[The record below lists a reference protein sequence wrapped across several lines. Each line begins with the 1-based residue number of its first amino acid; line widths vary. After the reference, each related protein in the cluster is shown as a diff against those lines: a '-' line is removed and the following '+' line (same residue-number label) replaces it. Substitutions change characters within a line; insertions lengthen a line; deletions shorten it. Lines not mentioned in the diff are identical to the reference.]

1 MKAHANVLKLKKESH
16 MQEVIKANKL
26 KQLKAQQELE
36 EKKEQLRLVQEETI
50 KQKQALVQ
58 QKAELE
64 KIELEK

>member
-36 EKKEQLRLVQEETI
+36 EKKEQLRLV
-50 KQKQALVQ
+50 
-58 QKAELE
+58 
-64 KIELEK
+64 